1 MTAIL
6 SFQKRH
12 RAAAFAAR
20 PLPTTTVGRME
31 VRWSSVFDR
40 ACFLVTSPPAGARS
54 RIPCD
59 RLMRDLTNETGCTRA
74 EILAHGR
81 KVRALLF
88 FAEEK
93 LTRSGELGRLLPGAR
108 YVYQLP
114 AVGHA
119 F

>member
-20 PLPTTTVGRME
+20 PLPTSTVGRLDI
-31 VRWSSVFDR
+31 RWSSVFDR
-40 ACFLVTSPPAGARS
+40 ACFLVTNPPQSART
-54 RIPCD
+54 RISCD

-88 FAEEK
+88 FAEEQ
-93 LTRSGELGRLLPGAR
+93 LTRKGELGRLMPGTR
-108 YVYQLP
+108 YVYHLP